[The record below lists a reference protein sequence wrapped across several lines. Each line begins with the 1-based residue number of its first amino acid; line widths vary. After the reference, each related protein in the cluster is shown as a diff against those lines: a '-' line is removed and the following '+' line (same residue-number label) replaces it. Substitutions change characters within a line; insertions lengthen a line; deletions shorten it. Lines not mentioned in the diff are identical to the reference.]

1 MARPMRSPMY
11 GWEGDVVWLKTPDQA
26 CKRVRDADDEM
37 RQVLQTQYEQAG
49 LASSL
54 NSACHPCCGPC
65 FFHHTRPHWAAN
77 PKPLWFPR
85 PGLPRK
91 SGVPAAGIHCRT
103 SLLRCGR
110 GRGLPG
116 PLSPW
121 HCPGRFGRGKPL
133 PYASNPRELA
143 IYMAF
148 PDQKASLRE
157 GGGMA

>member
-1 MARPMRSPMY
+1 MY

-26 CKRVRDADDEM
+26 CKRIRDADDEM

-91 SGVPAAGIHCRT
+91 GGVPAAGIHCRT